1 VGNPEHE
8 AAPPHPDVPPDDK
21 REYRAADLARAAG
34 ITQRTLRFYR
44 ERRLLPPPR
53 REGRIAWYDAHHLA
67 RLRTISTLL
76 ARGHTLGGIADLI
89 DAFEQGRT
97 SSSTARLLGMDSL
110 LTSTFSDETPVRL
123 TPEDLAD
130 HFGSDVTAEDL
141 AASLEI
147 GYVSVEDDEIV
158 HVSRRLLDASA
169 ALVREGVPLS
179 AVLAAGR
186 RLREEVDAV
195 SEVFSDMLR
204 RYILPG
210 ELTAADAERV
220 TLTLARLSPIAKQVV
235 EAELGLALDRR
246 VRAEAEKWFAGGPH
260 AQPQPEPQPQGP
272 ADPA

>member
-1 VGNPEHE
+1 MGNAQKGSGPS
-8 AAPPHPDVPPDDK
+8 HPDGAPEDE
-21 REYRAADLARAAG
+21 REYRAAELAREAG

-76 ARGHTLGGIADLI
+76 ARGHTLGGIADLL

-97 SSSTARLLGMDSL
+97 SSSTAQLLGMDSA
-110 LTSTFSDETPVRL
+110 LTSTFSDETQVRL

-130 HFGSDVTAEDL
+130 RFGGDVTPEDL
-141 AASLEI
+141 AAALDI
-147 GYVSVEDDEIV
+147 GYVSVDGDELV

-179 AVLAAGR
+179 AVIGAGR
-186 RLREEVDAV
+186 RLREQVDAV
-195 SEVFSDMLR
+195 SVVFTDMLR
-204 RYILPG
+204 RYILPSD
-210 ELTAADAERV
+210 LSAADAERV
-220 TLTLARLSPIAKQVV
+220 TATLERLSPVAKQVV

-246 VRAEAEKWFAGGPH
+246 LREEAEKWFTGGTSAGPGPG
-260 AQPQPEPQPQGP
+260 ENQGGLTGS
-272 ADPA
+272 